1 MSRVGKKPVDIP
13 QGVNVKLAGQMVSI
27 KGPKG
32 ELAWE
37 VPGPIGIKEDGG
49 KKQILLERQDD
60 SRQSRA
66 LHGLSRSLVANMV
79 AGVSQGY
86 TRVMEITGTGYRA
99 QVQGRKIN
107 FSLGYSH
114 PVEYPLPDGI
124 NAEVDK
130 KQTTLTLSGIDKQML
145 GQVAAEIRK
154 LRPPDAY
161 KGKGVRHAGE
171 RIKLKAGKTGKK

>member
-13 QGVNVKLAGQMVSI
+13 QGVNVKLAGQMVSV

-161 KGKGVRHAGE
+161 KGKGVRYAGE

>member
-13 QGVNVKLAGQMVSI
+13 QGVSIKLAGNQVSV

-32 ELAWE
+32 ELSWE
-37 VPGPIGIKEDGG
+37 VPGAIGIKEDGG
-49 KKQILLERQDD
+49 KKQLLLERQDD

-79 AGVSQGY
+79 TGVSQGY
-86 TRVMEITGTGYRA
+86 TRVMEIMGTGYRA
-99 QVQGRKIN
+99 QAQGSKLTL
-107 FSLGYSH
+107 SLGYSH
-114 PVEYPLPDGI
+114 PVEYQLPGGI
-124 NAEVDK
+124 SAEVDK
-130 KQTTLTLSGIDKQML
+130 KQTTLTLSGIDKQKL
-145 GQVAAEIRK
+145 GQVAAELRK

-161 KGKGVRHAGE
+161 KGKGVRHSGE

>member
-161 KGKGVRHAGE
+161 KGKGVRYAGE

>member
-13 QGVNVKLAGQMVSI
+13 QGVNVKLAGQMVSV

-37 VPGPIGIKEDGG
+37 VPGPIGVKEDGG

-66 LHGLSRSLVANMV
+66 LHGLARSLVANMV